1 MTVYRIGG
9 RAKPPKPPN
18 PLIEAVRA
26 AYHVERER
34 LGKGAAFDAAVS
46 RVRLLAGEQGVKAA
60 SRKDAAVAGKFS
72 PFVVQFVA
80 RVFPEWP
87 LPKLARRVAKAL
99 AAEKCPIF
107 ILAKGSEL
115 STVCSDVGNEVKMQ
129 DTATATDLLRHLGES
144 LAALGDADHRLYGA
158 ASTFAAL
165 AQEAKWPQAAIERE
179 LALCGYVLLPDAVPP
194 ITSLVPPELALEM
207 QRIGADARAVLAKLR
222 AAGIDVDALDG
233 PTVQ

>member
-1 MTVYRIGG
+1 M
-9 RAKPPKPPN
+9 
-18 PLIEAVRA
+18 RA

-144 LAALGDADHRLYGA
+144 LAALAMLITGFMGQLRRSRPWRRKPNGHRRRSSASWRSAATSCFRMLSHRSHHLCRRNSPWKCSASAPTRARARQA
-158 ASTFAAL
+158 ASC
-165 AQEAKWPQAAIERE
+165 RHR
-179 LALCGYVLLPDAVPP
+179 C
-194 ITSLVPPELALEM
+194 
-207 QRIGADARAVLAKLR
+207 
-222 AAGIDVDALDG
+222 
-233 PTVQ
+233 

>member
-9 RAKPPKPPN
+9 RAKPAKPPN

-46 RVRLLAGEQGVKAA
+46 RVRLLAGGQGVKAA

-107 ILAKGSEL
+107 ILAKGSKS

-144 LAALGDADHRLYGA
+144 LAALGDAHHRLYGA

-165 AQEAKWPQAAIERE
+165 AQEAKWPRRRSSASWRSR
-179 LALCGYVLLPDAVPP
+179 LRLLPDAVPP